1 MFLTLCWPISA
12 KPIGN
17 FSPTCSRTEA
27 LTQIS
32 PGSASV
38 CSRAATLTPSPN
50 MSPSSTMTIAEI
62 DADPEA
68 DAFTLRQI
76 GVAILHALLHDDGAA
91 HRIDDRG
98 ELDQHTIAGGLEDAA
113 PVLADQ

>member
-1 MFLTLCWPISA
+1 MFLTPCCPISA
-12 KPIGN
+12 KPIGS

-50 MSPSSTMTIAEI
+50 MSPSSTITSPRLMPIRKT
-62 DADPEA
+62 EA
-68 DAFTLRQI
+68 LGLRPV
-76 GVAILHALLHDDGAA
+76 GVAVVHSLLEDDSTA
-91 HRIDDRG
+91 HGVDDRG
-98 ELDQHTIAGGLEDAA
+98 ELDQHAVA
-113 PVLADQ
+113 